1 MTSKNSSPRTVHSE
15 KKVFTDNPIFYVTE
29 KYMSSDKHKEFHPHV
44 IYFKPSVKVLVLDD
58 DMMVYLNSEFRVA
71 VNTYSI
77 ECPGW
82 VINEWETKEQAAKRE
97 VREELGVELHT
108 LEHICTS
115 STWKAF
121 LCNETDLFVWYGTL
135 SLQPKLDDSEYISLV
150 KIPLEEAYH
159 MMKKGEIDDAST
171 MILLYEAYQR
181 YKLTI

>member
-1 MTSKNSSPRTVHSE
+1 MTPTNSSPREVHSE

-29 KYMSSDKHKEFHPHV
+29 KYMSSDKQKEFYPHV

-58 DMMVYLNSEFRVA
+58 DMVVYLNREFRIA
-71 VNTYSI
+71 VDAYSI

-82 VINEWETKEQAAKRE
+82 VISEGETKEQAAKRE
-97 VREELGVELHT
+97 VREELGVELRT

-115 STWKAF
+115 RAWKAF

-135 SLQPKLDDSEYISLV
+135 KLQPKLDEAEHISLL

-159 MMKKGEIDDAST
+159 MMKKGEIDDANT